1 MCISCTDG
9 ERAEGMAPVYV
20 YDMINIATRV
30 DAYMAGFVFVL
41 FCFLDV
47 KHLLNLEREGGT
59 DVFQLFSQ
67 YSTHITHL

>member
-30 DAYMAGFVFVL
+30 DAYMAGFVL
-41 FCFLDV
+41 FFRCEAPFEPGARRWDGCISAV
-47 KHLLNLEREGGT
+47 
-59 DVFQLFSQ
+59 
-67 YSTHITHL
+67 

>member
-41 FCFLDV
+41 FFRCEAPFEPGARRWDGCISAV
-47 KHLLNLEREGGT
+47 
-59 DVFQLFSQ
+59 
-67 YSTHITHL
+67 